1 MRLVIKIAATLLI
14 LAGVMWF
21 LQGINVV
28 PGSTMT
34 GDSKWALIGAVSVVV
49 GAARF
54 ELATLWSQT
63 RCATRLRYA
72 PLPRRP

>member
-21 LQGINVV
+21 LQGINIV

-34 GDSKWALIGAVSVVV
+34 GDSTWAIIGAVSVVV
-49 GAARF
+49 GIAAWVFAARR
-54 ELATLWSQT
+54 A
-63 RCATRLRYA
+63 
-72 PLPRRP
+72 

>member
-21 LQGINVV
+21 LQGIDVV

-34 GDSKWALIGAVSVVV
+34 GDRKWAMIGAVSAIAGVVAWIV
-49 GAARF
+49 AAR
-54 ELATLWSQT
+54 
-63 RCATRLRYA
+63 
-72 PLPRRP
+72 RR

>member
-1 MRLVIKIAATLLI
+1 MLAAKREEPMRLVIKIAATLLI

-34 GDSKWALIGAVSVVV
+34 GDTKWAVIGAVSTAVGVVAWV
-49 GAARF
+49 FAARR
-54 ELATLWSQT
+54 A
-63 RCATRLRYA
+63 
-72 PLPRRP
+72 

>member
-34 GDSKWALIGAVSVVV
+34 GDPKWALIGGVAVVAGVVAWIF
-49 GAARF
+49 AARR
-54 ELATLWSQT
+54 A
-63 RCATRLRYA
+63 
-72 PLPRRP
+72 

>member
-21 LQGINVV
+21 LQGIGIV

-34 GDSKWALIGAVSVVV
+34 GDLKWAVIGAVSAVV
-49 GAARF
+49 GVVAWVFAARR
-54 ELATLWSQT
+54 A
-63 RCATRLRYA
+63 
-72 PLPRRP
+72 

>member
-1 MRLVIKIAATLLI
+1 MRLIIKIAATLLI

-21 LQGINVV
+21 LQGIGVV

-49 GAARF
+49 GVAAWVFAAR
-54 ELATLWSQT
+54 
-63 RCATRLRYA
+63 
-72 PLPRRP
+72 RRA

>member
-1 MRLVIKIAATLLI
+1 MLTPKQDEPMRLAIKIAATLLI

-34 GDSKWALIGAVSVVV
+34 GDSKWAMIGAASVVLGV
-49 GAARF
+49 TAWVFAARR
-54 ELATLWSQT
+54 A
-63 RCATRLRYA
+63 
-72 PLPRRP
+72 

>member
-34 GDSKWALIGAVSVVV
+34 GDTKWAMIGGASVVAGV
-49 GAARF
+49 AAWFFAARR
-54 ELATLWSQT
+54 A
-63 RCATRLRYA
+63 
-72 PLPRRP
+72 

>member
-28 PGSTMT
+28 PGSAMAGET
-34 GDSKWALIGAVSVVV
+34 KWAIIGAVCVAV
-49 GAARF
+49 GIVAWIFAAR
-54 ELATLWSQT
+54 
-63 RCATRLRYA
+63 
-72 PLPRRP
+72 RRR

>member
-49 GAARF
+49 GVAAWVFAAR
-54 ELATLWSQT
+54 
-63 RCATRLRYA
+63 
-72 PLPRRP
+72 RRA